1 MLFSKA
7 SLLRSL
13 KSAKEQLN
21 GMKFE
26 LSISEELEKVNVE
39 ISKLMR
45 CKKVLEA
52 ALASQ
57 LRKR

>member
-1 MLFSKA
+1 
-7 SLLRSL
+7 
-13 KSAKEQLN
+13 
-21 GMKFE
+21 MKFE
-26 LSISEELEKVNVE
+26 LSISEELERVNVE